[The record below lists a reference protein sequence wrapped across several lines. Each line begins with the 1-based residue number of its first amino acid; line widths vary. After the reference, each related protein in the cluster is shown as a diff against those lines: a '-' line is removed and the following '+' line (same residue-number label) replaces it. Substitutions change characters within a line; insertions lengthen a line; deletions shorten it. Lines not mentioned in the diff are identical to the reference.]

1 MAKANPVAVAAVKND
16 ALFAM
21 LTAKPVKPSVSLGE
35 RVLGVAQKTAIDIT
49 RGVGQLSTAVDSNH
63 YYDGKLRGEITATNE
78 RAAYIAE
85 TQARGGFSDEQ
96 MAVLVN
102 RR

>member
-1 MAKANPVAVAAVKND
+1 MANAKTAVTGNA

-21 LTAKPVKPSVSLGE
+21 LTAQPVKPSVSLGE
-35 RVLGVAQKTAIDIT
+35 RVVGVVQDAATNVT
-49 RGVGQLSTAVDSNH
+49 RGVGQLSTALSTDH
-63 YYDGKLRGEITATNE
+63 YYDGKLRGQIHATNS

-96 MAVLVN
+96 MKVLIN